1 MGISDKIEAFIFEL
15 LKNEQKNY
23 VELGRNELAQIFNC
37 VPSQINYV
45 LNTRFN
51 IEHGY
56 IVESKRGGNGYLRIY
71 RINADDGFA
80 EILMLLDEPQNYKTC
95 ANIIRR
101 LFSGSLIS
109 ETTAKI
115 MLAAVSP
122 ESIPE
127 ISFEYNLLRSNIL
140 KNMIYQIRKDWYYV
154 RFIFRIF

>member
-51 IEHGY
+51 TEHGY
-56 IVESKRGGNGYLRIY
+56 IVESKRGGSGYLRIY
-71 RINADDGFA
+71 RINANDGFS
-80 EILMLLDEPQNYKTC
+80 EILMLLDEPQNYKAC
-95 ANIIRR
+95 VNIIRR
-101 LFSGSLIS
+101 LFSGGLIS
-109 ETTAKI
+109 ENTAKI

-127 ISFEYNLLRSNIL
+127 NSSENNILRSNVL
-140 KNMIYQIRKDWYYV
+140 KNMIYALRKD
-154 RFIFRIF
+154 